1 MAITLDDSQASQV
14 STKRLK
20 PTQRPK
26 WFNAALGQMT
36 RIGEDFEAFLI
47 LQGRPRNKETV
58 TWLQNA
64 VSYAIQDADRDSLLN
79 TACKDEITDA
89 KSASDELSPIVDQF
103 NSFRQRFNMT
113 GFEGVTE
120 AGQLLADL
128 QRPMN
133 EIMILGNRHKHRK
146 LYATKIQSLLVS
158 KGLTAN
164 QTKQVNSWFES
175 LTTY

>member
-1 MAITLDDSQASQV
+1 VAILLDGSQAALV

-26 WFNAALGQMT
+26 YYNAALGAMT
-36 RIGEDFEAFLI
+36 RISEDFEAFLI

-58 TWLQNA
+58 NWLKSA
-64 VSYAIQDADRDSLLN
+64 AGFSIQDADRDSLINSFLEN
-79 TACKDEITDA
+79 ELTDA
-89 KSASDELSPIVDQF
+89 TAGSKELAPVVEQF
-103 NSFRQRFNMT
+103 NQFRSRFNMT
-113 GFEGVTE
+113 GFEGVAE

-133 EIMILGNRHKHRK
+133 EIITLGSRHKHRQ
-146 LYATKIQSLLVS
+146 LFANLLRDRLVK
-158 KGLTAN
+158 KGLTAD
-164 QTKQVNSWFES
+164 QSKQLNSWFES

>member
-1 MAITLDDSQASQV
+1 MALLLDANQISIV

-26 WFNAALGQMT
+26 YYNAVLGAMT
-36 RIGEDFEAFLI
+36 RISEDFEAFLI

-58 TWLQNA
+58 DWLQKA
-64 VSYAIQDADRDSLLN
+64 SGYAIQDADRDSLINYALAN
-79 TACKDEITDA
+79 ETEDA
-89 KSASDELSPIVDQF
+89 TFGADELSPIVEQF
-103 NSFRQRFNMT
+103 NNFRQRFNMT
-113 GFEGVTE
+113 GFEGVVE

-133 EIMILGNRHKHRK
+133 EIITLGSRHTHRKQYAKLLRENLGNN
-146 LYATKIQSLLVS
+146 
-158 KGLTAN
+158 GLTAD
-164 QTKQVNSWFES
+164 QSKQINSWFES

>member
-1 MAITLDDSQASQV
+1 MALLLDENQASIV

-26 WFNAALGQMT
+26 YYNAVLGTMT
-36 RIGEDFEAFLI
+36 RISEDFEAFLI

-58 TWLQNA
+58 DWLQKA
-64 VSYAIQDADRDSLLN
+64 SGYAIQDADRDSLIN
-79 TACKDEITDA
+79 YSIENEAADA
-89 KSASDELSPIVDQF
+89 KAGANELSPIVEQF
-103 NSFRQRFNMT
+103 NNFRQRFNMT

-133 EIMILGNRHKHRK
+133 EIITLGSRHNHRQVYSK
-146 LYATKIQSLLVS
+146 LLREKLVNN
-158 KGLTAN
+158 GLTSD
-164 QTKQVNSWFES
+164 QSKQINSWFES

>member
-1 MAITLDDSQASQV
+1 MALLLDANQISIV

-26 WFNAALGQMT
+26 YYNAVLGSMT
-36 RIGEDFEAFLI
+36 RISEDFEAFLI

-58 TWLQNA
+58 DWLQKA
-64 VSYAIQDADRDSLLN
+64 SGYAIQDADRDSLINYALAN
-79 TACKDEITDA
+79 ETEDA
-89 KSASDELSPIVDQF
+89 TFGADELSPIVEQF
-103 NSFRQRFNMT
+103 NNFRQRFNMT

-133 EIMILGNRHKHRK
+133 EIITLGSRHTHRQQYAK
-146 LYATKIQSLLVS
+146 LLRENLTNN
-158 KGLTAN
+158 GLTAD
-164 QTKQVNSWFES
+164 QSKQINSWFES

>member
-1 MAITLDDSQASQV
+1 VGVLLDGNQAAIV

-26 WFNAALGQMT
+26 FYNASIGAMT
-36 RIGEDFEAFLI
+36 RISEDFEAFLI

-58 TWLQNA
+58 NWLQNA
-64 VSYAIQDADRDSLLN
+64 GSYAIQDADRDSLINSAINNELEDA
-79 TACKDEITDA
+79 TAGA
-89 KSASDELSPIVDQF
+89 RELAPVIDQF
-103 NSFRQRFNMT
+103 TQFRTRFNMT

-133 EIMILGNRHKHRK
+133 EIITLGSKQRHRQQYARILNEQLVGN
-146 LYATKIQSLLVS
+146 
-158 KGLTAN
+158 GLTAN
-164 QTKQVNSWFES
+164 QTKQMNSWFES